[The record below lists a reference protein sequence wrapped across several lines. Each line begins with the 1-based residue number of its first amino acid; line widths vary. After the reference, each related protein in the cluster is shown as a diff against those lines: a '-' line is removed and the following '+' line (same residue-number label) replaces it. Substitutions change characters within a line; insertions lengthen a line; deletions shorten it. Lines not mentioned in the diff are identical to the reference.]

1 MPKRTSVTPNEISLL
16 ITPLLY
22 CVGPMRSWALRG
34 HPCPQMG
41 DTEGCKGNLADY
53 MQMQL
58 RIDHLVAPT
67 GFEPVLPP

>member
-16 ITPLLY
+16 ITPFAVLRRPDEIA
-22 CVGPMRSWALRG
+22 GASWSPLPPNGR
-34 HPCPQMG
+34 HRRMQ
-41 DTEGCKGNLADY
+41 EKLADY

>member
-34 HPCPQMG
+34 HPCPKWATQKDARKAG
-41 DTEGCKGNLADY
+41 
-53 MQMQL
+53 
-58 RIDHLVAPT
+58 
-67 GFEPVLPP
+67 

>member
-16 ITPLLY
+16 ITPFAVLRRPDEIA
-22 CVGPMRSWALRG
+22 GASWSPL
-34 HPCPQMG
+34 PPMG